1 MMWLR
6 SMAVL
11 TALMCFTSWANAE
24 DGYENHFASILLNNK
39 KIGQVHYT
47 LKKDE
52 QGQVEELRTKASFSV
67 LGVKL
72 YDFAQQ
78 LKEQWA
84 SGDLQSMSGHTDDD
98 GKTYEM
104 TLDRTQTD
112 YQAYLND
119 KPVTLP
125 HNAFPISLWHYAIS
139 EQSLLFDLRE
149 LTLMK
154 VSVTGHKD
162 TVDWG
167 GESVETERFD
177 FTGDWEGS
185 VWFNHDKDF
194 VKAQYKSG
202 GREVTVVMDPD

>member
-1 MMWLR
+1 MTWLR
-6 SMAVL
+6 TVAVL
-11 TALMCFTSWANAE
+11 TVLMCLPSWADAE
-24 DGYENHFASILLNNK
+24 DGYENHFATILLNDK
-39 KIGQVHYT
+39 KIGHVHYT
-47 LKKDE
+47 VKNDE

-72 YDFAQQ
+72 YDFSQQ

-84 SGDLQSMSGHTDDD
+84 SGDLQTMSGHTNND

-104 TLDRTQTD
+104 TLERTSTD
-112 YQAYLND
+112 YQADLND
-119 KPVTLP
+119 KPLTLP

-139 EQSLLFDLRE
+139 EHSLLFDMTD

-154 VSVTGHKD
+154 VSVTSHED

-177 FTGDWEGS
+177 FTGEWQGS

-194 VKAQYKSG
+194 VKAQYQSG
-202 GREVTVVMDPD
+202 GRQVTVVMDPD